1 METLYNSMYYVGSAA
16 LILIGLYIILVKSN
30 LIKVIIGIHL
40 LDTGVNVLLVSVG
53 YIKGGKAPIF
63 TGTSAGPAQF
73 VDPVPQALVLTAIV
87 IGVGVI
93 ALALSIAVKVYEHY
107 GTLDLRRIKGLKW

>member
-1 METLYNSMYYVGSAA
+1 MEALYNAMYYVGAAA
-16 LILIGLYIILVKSN
+16 LILVGLYIIIAKSN

-53 YIKGGKAPIF
+53 FIKGGKAPIF
-63 TGTSAGPAQF
+63 TGTASGPAQF
-73 VDPVPQALVLTAIV
+73 VDPIPQALVLTAIV
-87 IGVGVI
+87 IGVGVL
-93 ALALSIAVKVYEHY
+93 ALALSIAVRVYEHY